1 MSTTLKTPTI
11 VEYKKFKEINN
22 KDRMTDDDIDFLNTY
37 NWNTD
42 TFEENGAYGLK
53 NCIGEVLVPPIFED
67 YLLLSYH
74 DYKKGSKVVVMKN
87 SKWGLIKIGEENK
100 WILEPEFDYIGYP
113 NNITYVV
120 KDKKYGVINLY
131 EGNFLLPL
139 ELDFVTT
146 ENGIMFCNGISAYGK
161 NDKQGVIM
169 SNGELTEAI
178 FDEVDAPEMGE
189 SIKVRIGDQWGFIN
203 ENGQFTQD
211 EDEAYYFGED

>member
-1 MSTTLKTPTI
+1 MSGKRDYYEVLGVSKSATESEIKKAYRKLARKYHPDLNPNNK
-11 VEYKKFKEINN
+11 EAEQKFKEINN
-22 KDRMTDDDIDFLNTY
+22 KDHMTDDDIDFLNTY
-37 NWNTD
+37 NWNSD

-131 EGNFLLPL
+131 EGNF
-139 ELDFVTT
+139 
-146 ENGIMFCNGISAYGK
+146 GIKPKRSQNISGCQFNFACNLWKSK
-161 NDKQGVIM
+161 R
-169 SNGELTEAI
+169 LC
-178 FDEVDAPEMGE
+178 PE
-189 SIKVRIGDQWGFIN
+189 
-203 ENGQFTQD
+203 
-211 EDEAYYFGED
+211 